1 MIVIET
7 GNAIVIE
14 TLIVIEIRNV
24 IVIETL
30 IVIGNDEDVQDHET
44 GIVKGGD
51 RNHLVTANHQVAV
64 INIRK
69 ANARNET
76 NLIVKLKKKSKKNQ
90 KTTLNNY

>member
-1 MIVIET
+1 MIET

-44 GIVKGGD
+44 GIVKGED
-51 RNHLVTANHQVAV
+51 RNHLVTANPQVAV

-76 NLIVKLKKKSKKNQ
+76 NLIVKLKRDRERRRSKSPS
-90 KTTLNNY
+90 

>member
-44 GIVKGGD
+44 GIVKGED

-76 NLIVKLKKKSKKNQ
+76 NRIVKLKKKSKKNQ